1 MNTNNNSL
9 IDNRFFES
17 GHQNAFIGNTCNDFS
32 EVEVKKYVAPRNDKL
47 IALINHESRS
57 DYTETDS
64 NRSPDLLA
72 LISGIALIISAFLPF
87 LKVNILWTY
96 LELNLL
102 NSQYFQ
108 MGWLVLVCGIIG
120 IAASL
125 FHQKGLE
132 IIAGSSAVILVVLS
146 YYFFSDGGNEYA
158 RAASRLM
165 LEKGAGFYTA
175 LIAGAILAV
184 WPFFSSKD
192 QQ

>member
-9 IDNRFFES
+9 IDNSFFES
-17 GHQNAFIGNTCNDFS
+17 GHHNAFTGNDFS
-32 EVEVKKYVAPRNDKL
+32 EVGVKKYSAPHNDKL
-47 IALINHESRS
+47 IALANNENRN

-64 NRSPDLLA
+64 NHSPDLLA
-72 LISGIALIISAFLPF
+72 LISGLALIVSTFLPF

-108 MGWLVLVCGIIG
+108 MGWLVIVCGIIG
-120 IAASL
+120 SAASL
-125 FHQKGLE
+125 FHKKGLE

-165 LEKGAGFYTA
+165 LEKGPGFYTA
-175 LIAGAILAV
+175 LIAGTILAV
-184 WPFFSSKD
+184 WPFFSSED
-192 QQ
+192 Q